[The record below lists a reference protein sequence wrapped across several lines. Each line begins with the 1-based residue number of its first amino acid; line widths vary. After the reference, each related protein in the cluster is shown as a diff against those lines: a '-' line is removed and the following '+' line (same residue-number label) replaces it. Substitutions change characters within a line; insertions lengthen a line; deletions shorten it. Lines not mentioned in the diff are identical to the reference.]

1 MATKSDRGTTLTVKY
16 GDLRSH
22 AFLWQKAVLLF
33 PLWAVLVVPIF
44 GFVARAMGH
53 SASQMGYSLVICL
66 CLAYFIED
74 VLKRKIRLDDDYIF
88 HGYRAIPIKQIATVD
103 LIYKK
108 GKLVPTIMS
117 LTLYSGKRVKF
128 TLNAL
133 SNDAVESMIRHIQ
146 VRNSSLK
153 TATIFPALI
162 KCRQVARTESTGL
175 DRADFLAVPYM
186 SRQWL
191 TESIETFKSTAAS
204 WIRLGPL
211 LACVAATPLWI
222 TVMWGLF
229 NVAQPRNF
237 EKLKAL
243 KGHEFLQQFM
253 SALELLIA
261 TLLGNTVKTVAEAAA
276 NPWIAF
282 TASGCL
288 LLFVLY
294 VQRVLIKPNWL
305 IADKNGLSL
314 RLKAGEVSV
323 PVSKLK
329 WTDISEARL
338 HKIAKRSG
346 TNSLKIRLVKK
357 NKKHFDIDMTA
368 VAEADRSRL
377 LKQIERHAPQ
387 CPIDAELSQSVL
399 PKSERSYTEIWLQ
412 SLTEAPRRKALEP
425 LEPGQLVGNER
436 YEILRKVGVGG
447 QGTAYLTRIVG
458 SDNGETVVLKESV
471 IPTFV
476 ESTVRKKALKRFE
489 EEAKL
494 LKSVEDDSVV
504 KLIEYFVEDHR
515 AYLVLE
521 YIDGFSLREIV
532 RRDGPL
538 SEEATRDLALQMCDM
553 LALLHDRA
561 IVHRDFTPDNLIL
574 NSNGKLKLIDFNVAQ
589 QLQGGSSGT
598 IVGKHAYLPPEQ
610 FRGKPTSQSDLYAFG
625 ATLFYLLT
633 GKDPEPISQSSP
645 LASGISVSE
654 KLDQIIQHATKLQS
668 DKRYQSA
675 SEIQNELLAP
685 EPAHVISARTEVLE
699 T

>member
-1 MATKSDRGTTLTVKY
+1 MVTKADRGSTITIKY
-16 GDLRSH
+16 SDLKAH
-22 AFLWQKAVLLF
+22 TFLWQKSILLF
-33 PLWAVLVVPIF
+33 PIWAICVIPII

-53 SASQMGYSLVICL
+53 GPAQIGFSLMICL
-66 CLAYFIED
+66 CMAYFLED
-74 VLKRKIRLDDDYIF
+74 VLKRKIRMDDDHIF
-88 HGYRAIPIKQIATVD
+88 FGFRAIPIKQIAAID

-108 GKLVPTIMS
+108 GKLVPTLIS

-128 TLNAL
+128 NLNAL
-133 SNDAVESMIRHIQ
+133 SHDSVESMIRHIQ

-162 KCRQVARTESTGL
+162 KCRQVAKTESTGL
-175 DRADFLAVPYM
+175 DRADYLAVPYM
-186 SRQWL
+186 SRQWI
-191 TESIETFKSTAAS
+191 TESIDTFKATAAS
-204 WIRLGPL
+204 WIRVGPL
-211 LACVAATPLWI
+211 AACVLATPVWI
-222 TVMWGLF
+222 TAMWAVY

-243 KGHEFLQQFM
+243 KGHEFLQQLM
-253 SALELLIA
+253 TALELLIM
-261 TLLGNTVKTVAEAAA
+261 TFLGTSVRSVAEAAS

-282 TASGCL
+282 TAAGCL
-288 LLFVLY
+288 LAFVLS
-294 VQRVLIKPNWL
+294 VQRGLLKPNWL
-305 IADKNGLSL
+305 IADSKGLSL
-314 RLKAGEVSV
+314 KLKVGEVSI
-323 PVSKLK
+323 PLSKLN
-329 WTDISEARL
+329 WADISEAKL
-338 HKIAKRSG
+338 HKIVRRSG
-346 TNSLKIRLVKK
+346 VGSSKIRLIKK
-357 NKKHFDIDMTA
+357 NKKNFDIDMA
-368 VAEADRSRL
+368 SIAEPDRSRL
-377 LKQIERHAPQ
+377 LKQIERQAPQ

-425 LEPGQLVGNER
+425 LEPAQLVGNNR

-447 QGTAYLTRIVG
+447 QGTAYLARIVG
-458 SDNGETVVLKESV
+458 SENNETVVLKESV

-489 EEAKL
+489 EEAKM

-538 SEEATRDLALQMCDM
+538 DEEATRDLALQMCETLM
-553 LALLHDRA
+553 LLHDRA

-589 QLQGGSSGT
+589 QLQAGSSGT

-610 FRGKPTSQSDLYAFG
+610 FRGKPTAQSDLYAFG

-645 LASGISVSE
+645 ISAGCSISE
-654 KLDQIIQHATKLQS
+654 KLDQIIQHATRLQA

-675 SEIQNELLAP
+675 SEVQADLLAP
-685 EPAHVISARTEVLE
+685 EHIISTRTEVLE
-699 T
+699 A